1 MRITRRTQAI
11 LKGAVCGAAAV
22 FLALAPGGIAIAQQ
36 SDGSAVSAAAASGE
50 AGDAAERG
58 AAFLR
63 QLQGSYR
70 GRGVALIPGRPK
82 EERVI
87 CQLTNQFEEEGS
99 ALVVEGECASTMGK
113 TRVEGRLAQE
123 GERVTGSLMNALK
136 GSTMTRSRG
145 VFSEDGAL
153 VVFSSFVNNSSGNLT
168 RTRQVIRKEEAG
180 FAADFYTFDNA
191 SGDYEPVG
199 SIAFSAQ

>member
-1 MRITRRTQAI
+1 MRDSWRSANARRRVI
-11 LKGAVCGAAAV
+11 LGAAA
-22 FLALAPGGIAIAQQ
+22 FLFAIAPAGHAVAQQ
-36 SDGSAVSAAAASGE
+36 TVPGAASAIAAGGE
-50 AGDAAERG
+50 TEDTAGRG
-58 AAFLR
+58 RAFLR

-87 CQLTNQFEEEGS
+87 CQIANLFDEAES
-99 ALVVEGECASTMGK
+99 ALVIEGECASTMGK
-113 TRVEGRLAQE
+113 TRVDGRLAQD
-123 GERVTGSLMNALK
+123 GERVTGSLIHALK
-136 GSTMTRSRG
+136 GATMTTSRG

-168 RTRQVIRKEEAG
+168 RTRQVIRNDEAG

-191 SGDYEPVG
+191 SGDYRPVG
-199 SIAFSAQ
+199 SIAFSAE